1 MARPRVTVDVFRA
14 VSDPTRR
21 ELLEMLSSDDLPVTT
36 LAESFQ
42 MSLPAISQ
50 HLKVLREAGLVEE
63 QRDGRYRVYRLVPG
77 PLKEVAD
84 WVDHF
89 ERFWKTRLKK
99 PGDHLERNS

>member
-1 MARPRVTVDVFRA
+1 MVRPRITVDVFRA
-14 VSDPTRR
+14 VADPTRR
-21 ELLEMLSSDDLPVTT
+21 ELLDRLRQADLPVTE

-63 QRDGRYRVYRLVPG
+63 HRNGRYRVYRLIGG

-84 WVDHF
+84 WADHF

-99 PGDHLERNS
+99 PGDHLERNP